1 MEFVK
6 TSEFNW
12 LNKFGIIKLD
22 ETTKKYIN
30 QDIKKNFWVPNN
42 VSTNC
47 FDCEVK
53 FSTFIVRQHHCRICG
68 NIFCNDCSSKQIQVL
83 IKNKILKLRICN
95 KCLDICQKF
104 SIYIENKF
112 IKEEMK
118 EYYYCNNYE
127 KSIINNKKF
136 LKFEN
141 ERNEKEIK
149 ENINNIFELILKNLI
164 KNILKEYFSKEI
176 CEEWE
181 NILFSLIKEV
191 NNNLRTNSLLLSDS
205 LNINK
210 FIKIKLIPYK
220 DSSKCKVI
228 PGFVMKKKC
237 FSQNLKTSFI
247 GPKILLINLEKD
259 IIIKKLDNLSILP
272 QRSNAY
278 IQIIEKK
285 IQISNPDII
294 LIGQNFPKLLFNDFQ
309 KNSLINEKCFIF
321 DVKKKSLEN
330 IARCTQNIIL
340 PSLDLLGTN
349 NIFGKCKHFYMKN
362 IEYKFKF
369 QNEIDNKSF
378 TKKEKETNKN
388 ENYLMIF
395 EGANQLLFNTIILSG
410 EDKLFLKKL
419 KNLLKNILLP
429 TARDLFLQKDLLYTF
444 NMKINNKEN
453 FNEKEIYKI
462 FEENKNNWP
471 KELNQEPMT
480 LKDFDLKKSIN
491 INNQKKE
498 IKLRKTYEIVNR
510 LLNKGNKLDK
520 RSNKI
525 ITNYNNLGNSS
536 NLFYKGFDLSI
547 ICRKCEYINYSLI
560 RISKTTNNQNYNQ
573 IIEENNLEMFD
584 EDEINYSLVNKRAT
598 ITTFSHPIIEKKVQK
613 NMGKYC
619 KQPTKIFLSF
629 FCDNKS
635 YDKPLGK
642 FIFDLCKES
651 QTNCSVCGMLL
662 SKHIHHLYKSDGR
675 VNIKLISDKD
685 NFLDKI
691 INYLEIN
698 DNFKFSNKIPEYDN
712 NLAIYTYGYCNI
724 CQEITTP
731 LFKLSNEILNY
742 SFSKFFRFLLENIN
756 IENYNREYDY
766 NIKNMTFHKSCKH
779 FINKDISRIFI
790 TKYGSWLFEYNNI
803 SKYFIYPLDINLKIN
818 DIDKNNKNSN
828 NSNDLIEE
836 YINEANNNSKIILDM
851 LYNLF
856 QKQISGL
863 QILLNDEKL
872 YLFKTIINKLI
883 NIIVMVMTLIEE
895 FKSKIISNYL
905 SKEYR
910 VSNININL
918 LKYIVIIKKI
928 YLKIIQIKIIANS
941 IDKYIIELNVIS
953 GILNG
958 KLPYT
963 YEENLKLIEGKN
975 EDIPIELQLFDIK
988 VDKTPTININFE
1000 NNSIYL
1006 KILSFIEYY
1015 DNRHNNYSCEFIN
1028 HDLSCAISLALSS
1041 DDYLNFIKKENKNN
1055 IQFSNIKCK
1064 RKTNEFNYFNIK
1076 KHISTEKN
1084 NVMYLNI
1091 YERKER
1097 KDLIEGEIKEN
1108 IRQNKTFFDNSLI
1121 FDLSNNNFYNNNK
1134 EENEKDILEFLKEEL
1149 ISNNK
1154 EEFNYT
1160 LSNNYQNVFDKM
1172 INKNFKNSFKELK
1185 KENNEKNINDI
1196 MEINGINQEINNIK
1210 INLSEFSSSFIEQ
1223 QRELN
1228 TIIKS
1233 LLQPKTRKNSSCHSS
1248 KRLHEIREDSFKK
1261 PNRKD
1266 SNSSKNSSE
1275 DEYEPKSFD
1284 GNNLINILNENN
1296 SNNNNIQPN
1305 VIPSF
1310 PFIPE
1315 FLKIFELKEP
1325 KYYEEEILEKKYPEF
1340 KIKIYYPNQFQA
1352 LRTIFCATNEEF
1364 IESIRKS
1371 IEWSVTGG
1379 KSNANFYKTHDNKYV
1394 IKNISEMEFN
1404 MFIESALN
1412 YFKHISKYLFNKK
1425 SSAMGKILGA
1435 YHVKI
1440 KMQGEKDKNYYLIYM
1455 ENIYYG
1461 MLTNINNFT
1470 FNTSESNIMVYD
1482 LKGSKINRYVQ
1493 KKNKKPGKVLL
1504 DTNFLEDFNGEPL
1517 FLDFNVFQ
1525 SLQDAIKNDSQFLKD
1540 EGVIDYSLLIIFE
1553 NDKNNGGC
1561 NNNKNEIIDEKNNFK
1576 LIRLGIIDYLRK
1588 YTWDK
1593 QIESYSKKF
1602 LNGFSNPTII
1612 NPDSYSK
1619 RFMEKF
1625 QRYFVGI

>member
-1 MEFVK
+1 MQFSKE
-6 TSEFNW
+6 SEFNW

-42 VSTNC
+42 ASTNC

-53 FSTFIVRQHHCRICG
+53 FSTFIIRQHHCRICG
-68 NIFCNDCSSKQIQVL
+68 NIFCNDCSSKQIEVL
-83 IKNKILKLRICN
+83 INNKIIKLRICN
-95 KCLDICQKF
+95 NCLDICQNF
-104 SIYIENKF
+104 SLYIEKKF

-141 ERNEKEIK
+141 ENNEKEIK
-149 ENINNIFELILKNLI
+149 DNINYIYELILKNLI
-164 KNILKEYFSKEI
+164 KNILDEYFSKEI
-176 CEEWE
+176 SEEWE
-181 NILFSLIKEV
+181 NILFSLIKEI
-191 NNNLRTNSLLLSDS
+191 NNNLRTNSLFLNDS

-220 DSSKCKVI
+220 DSSKSKVI

-237 FSQNLKTSFI
+237 FSKNLKTSFI

-259 IIIKKLDNLSILP
+259 TITKKIDNQSNLP

-278 IQIIEKK
+278 IQILEKK

-294 LIGQNFPKLLFNDFQ
+294 LIGENFPKLLFNNIQ
-309 KNSLINEKCFIF
+309 KNSSINEKCFIF
-321 DVKKKSLEN
+321 DVKNKSLEN

-349 NIFGKCKHFYMKN
+349 NIFGKCKNFYIKN
-362 IEYKFKF
+362 IEHKFKF
-369 QNEIDNKSF
+369 QNEKENKLSI
-378 TKKEKETNKN
+378 KKEKEENKD
-388 ENYLMIF
+388 EEYLMIF
-395 EGANQLLFNTIILSG
+395 EGSNQLLFNTIILSG
-410 EDKLFLKKL
+410 EDKLFLTKI
-419 KNLLKNILLP
+419 KNILKNILLP
-429 TARDLFLQKDLLYTF
+429 TARDLFLQKDLLYIF
-444 NMKINNKEN
+444 NMKIDNKEN
-453 FNEKEIYKI
+453 INEKEIYSI
-462 FEENKNNWP
+462 FEDNKNNRP
-471 KELNQEPMT
+471 KELIQKPMT
-480 LKDFDLKKSIN
+480 LKDFDLKNSMN
-491 INNQKKE
+491 INTKKNNQKE

-510 LLNKGNKLDK
+510 LLNKGSKIDK
-520 RSNKI
+520 RSSKTMLKFNI
-525 ITNYNNLGNSS
+525 GNSS

-547 ICRKCEYINYSLI
+547 TCKKCEYINYSLI

-584 EDEINYSLVNKRAT
+584 EDEINYSSINKRST
-598 ITTFSHPIIEKKVQK
+598 IIPFSHPIIEKKLQK
-613 NMGKYC
+613 NIGKYC

-629 FCDNKS
+629 FCDNKY

-651 QTNCSVCGMLL
+651 QTNCGVCGLLL

-685 NFLDKI
+685 NLLDKI
-691 INYLEIN
+691 INYLKINEKFEIA
-698 DNFKFSNKIPEYDN
+698 NKIPENDN
-712 NLAIYTYGYCNI
+712 NLDIYTYGYCNI

-756 IENYNREYDY
+756 IENNAREYDY
-766 NIKNMTFHKSCKH
+766 NIKNMTIHKSCRH

-790 TKYGSWLFEYNNI
+790 TKYGSWLFEYNYI
-803 SKYFIYPLDINLKIN
+803 SKFFIYPLDINLKIN
-818 DIDKNNKNSN
+818 DVDNNNKKNNNY
-828 NSNDLIEE
+828 NDLIEE
-836 YINEANNNSKIILDM
+836 YINEANNNSKTILDM

-872 YLFKTIINKLI
+872 YLFKTNINKLI
-883 NIIVMVMTLIEE
+883 NIIVLGMTLIEE
-895 FKSKIISNYL
+895 FKSNIISIYL

-928 YLKIIQIKIIANS
+928 YLKTIQIKTIANS
-941 IDKYIIELNVIS
+941 IDNFIIELNVIS

-988 VDKTPTININFE
+988 VDKTPTVNINFE

-1006 KILSFIEYY
+1006 KILSFIKYY
-1015 DNRHNNYSCEFIN
+1015 DDRHSNYSCEFIN
-1028 HDLSCAISLALSS
+1028 HDLSCVISMALSS
-1041 DDYLNFIKKENKNN
+1041 DDYINFIKIENENN

-1064 RKTNEFNYFNIK
+1064 RKPNEFNYINIK
-1076 KHISTEKN
+1076 NHISTKKN
-1084 NVMYLNI
+1084 NIMYLNI
-1091 YERKER
+1091 YERKEK
-1097 KDLIEGEIKEN
+1097 KDLEEGEIKEN

-1121 FDLSNNNFYNNNK
+1121 FDLSNNNFYNSSK

-1149 ISNNK
+1149 ISDNK
-1154 EEFNYT
+1154 EEFIYT
-1160 LSNNYQNVFDKM
+1160 LSNNYQNIFDT
-1172 INKNFKNSFKELK
+1172 NKNFKNSSKELK
-1185 KENNEKNINDI
+1185 KDNNENIINDI
-1196 MEINGINQEINNIK
+1196 MEINGINQKINNIK
-1210 INLSEFSSSFIEQ
+1210 NKLSEFNSSFIEQ

-1228 TIIKS
+1228 TVIKS
-1233 LLQPKTRKNSSCHSS
+1233 LLQLKIRKNSSCSSS
-1248 KRLHEIREDSFKK
+1248 KRLHEIRETNFKN

-1284 GNNLINILNENN
+1284 GENIINILNESN

-1315 FLKIFELKEP
+1315 FLKIFELKKP

-1340 KIKIYYPNQFQA
+1340 KIKIYYPHQFQA

-1379 KSNANFYKTHDNKYV
+1379 KSNANFYKTYDNKYV

-1470 FNTSESNIMVYD
+1470 FNSSESNIMVYD
-1482 LKGSKINRYVQ
+1482 LKGSKINRYVP
-1493 KKNKKPGKVLL
+1493 KENKKPGKVLL

-1525 SLQDAIKNDSQFLKD
+1525 SLQNAIKNDSQFLKD

-1553 NDKNNGGC
+1553 NSKNNY
-1561 NNNKNEIIDEKNNFK
+1561 NSNKNEIIDDKNNFK

-1625 QRYFVGI
+1625 KRYFIGI